1 MINPFRIDIPQN
13 EVDDLRDRLARTR
26 WSGELHGQGW
36 SRGVPTGYLQQL
48 AAYWADGYDWRK
60 HEARLNELPQFT
72 TDIDGQTIHFAHI
85 RSPEAGATPLMLIHG
100 WPGSIAEF
108 LDVVGPLSDPRSYGG
123 DPADAFHLVIPSL
136 PGFGFSAP
144 LRDAGWT
151 QGRIADAFAELM
163 HRLGYSRYGVQGG
176 DVGAFVAPAMGRQ
189 DSEHVLGVHVNALV
203 TFPIGADGEMDGLTV
218 SEQERL
224 ARLEYW
230 QQEQSGY
237 DKLQGTRPQTLGHS
251 LNDSPAGQLAWIV
264 EKFKEWTDSAAHL
277 PEDAVDRDALLTNV
291 SIYWFTQTGA
301 SSAHHYYE
309 SHHDSSAWTPREPG
323 TVPTGVAVSLSQDV
337 AIRRFA
343 ERDHTIVHWTE
354 FERGGH
360 FLALEQPGPF
370 VADVREFFRSLR

>member
-1 MINPFRIDIPQN
+1 
-13 EVDDLRDRLARTR
+13 
-26 WSGELHGQGW
+26 
-36 SRGVPTGYLQQL
+36 
-48 AAYWADGYDWRK
+48 
-60 HEARLNELPQFT
+60 
-72 TDIDGQTIHFAHI
+72 
-85 RSPEAGATPLMLIHG
+85 MLIHG

-108 LDVVGPLSDPRSYGG
+108 LDVIGPLSDPRSYGG
-123 DPADAFHLVIPSL
+123 DPADAFHLVIPSP

-176 DVGAFVAPAMGRQ
+176 DVGAFVAPAMGHQ
-189 DSEHVLGVHVNALV
+189 DSGHVLGVHVNALV

-224 ARLEYW
+224 ARLEHW

-237 DKLQGTRPQTLGHS
+237 DKLQGTRPQTLGHG

-264 EKFKEWTDSAAHL
+264 EKFKEWTDSAADL

-309 SHHDSSAWTPREPG
+309 SHHDPSAWAPREPG
-323 TVPTGVAVSLSQDV
+323 TVPTGVAVSLTQDV

-343 ERDHTIVHWTE
+343 ERDHAIVRWTE